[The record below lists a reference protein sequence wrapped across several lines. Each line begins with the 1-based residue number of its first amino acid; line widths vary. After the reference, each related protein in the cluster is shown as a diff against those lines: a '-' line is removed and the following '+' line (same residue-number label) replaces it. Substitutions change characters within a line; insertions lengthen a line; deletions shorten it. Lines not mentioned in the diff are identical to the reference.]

1 MLGFR
6 FSYLYKLHTESFMG
20 FNAVCLPGNPPGA
33 FYRSSLPAT
42 PVSTPIR
49 ENGRFS
55 EQALRERLC
64 RTPSPRKCRLFESR
78 VSEPDIG
85 FNVLNSGLQ
94 LSSPDDDEIDEEAPR
109 AFSPARPSLQSRLER
124 LEQEKDL
131 PANNLKRR
139 LFVGGIPERVTKK
152 ELKEFFSKF
161 GKITDCLIV
170 QDHIKRRSR
179 GYGFVIFSN
188 AQEAEKA
195 KNAPLEELEM
205 YDRFLRVFPAEEKKS
220 EKFKRDV
227 REILFQQNADPDLT
241 PTCEEETDSTSS
253 LTITKSSSLQNINEM
268 TDDMLLLI
276 FSYLGIRDRIRLE
289 FVCRKWRKLALELWR
304 CQTNLN
310 LQNVFCIWE
319 GRPLTNRILLSLL
332 KKCAGNLKRLDLST
346 ASHTLDYKAVEIIAQ
361 CCPNLEHIN
370 LSSVKVTNVS
380 LQQLAIKCP
389 KLKHVILQRCFEV
402 GEKGIWWLL
411 HLCKKLECIDLT
423 GNPRITGQCFH
434 MAGPN
439 LHTCALTKCSRFS
452 PMGFTKLATRCRN
465 LSALYLNDCFQLSD
479 RALELLCQSLKNLKI
494 LYVGGI
500 FPDLTASG
508 LHHIG
513 RLSSLENLSLAQNQ
527 QVDDDVVYAV
537 SRGCKKLRFLDLS
550 GCDEISDYSL
560 TSLATCYS
568 LRTLHI
574 SYLDRITDEGLSSIA
589 RHGSLETVLLRGC
602 PNIGDQGLLTLVLL
616 SPYLQHL
623 DVSGCQH
630 VTNVTVTACLD
641 SVQARS
647 SGKKLTLIA
656 GGTSIELEA
665 LELDSNLL
673 EVSRSN
679 FCINSLRPDRLD
691 YLGDDYVDEDDHFFE
706 NEDSATSESD
716 KLASGDQSQPSAS
729 GDFNGEWSEIF
740 ESPL

>member
-20 FNAVCLPGNPPGA
+20 FNAVCLPGNQPGA

-78 VSEPDIG
+78 GSEPDIG
-85 FNVLNSGLQ
+85 FNMSPGLQ
-94 LSSPDDDEIDEEAPR
+94 LSSPDEDEGHSR
-109 AFSPARPSLQSRLER
+109 ALPFSPARPSLQSRLER
-124 LEQEKDL
+124 LEQEADT
-131 PANNLKRR
+131 PANCLRR
-139 LFVGGIPERVTKK
+139 RIFVGNIPDKVTKK
-152 ELKEFFSKF
+152 ELKDFFSKF
-161 GKITDCLIV
+161 GRVTDCLIV

-188 AQEAEKA
+188 SQEAEKA
-195 KNAPLEELEM
+195 KNASDIQLEFNG
-205 YDRFLRVFPAEEKKS
+205 RNLRVFPAEEKKS
-220 EKFKRDV
+220 EKYRREA
-227 REILFQQNADPDLT
+227 REILFQLNPNYDLT
-241 PTCEEETDSTSS
+241 PTCEEEPDSVNDSS
-253 LTITKSSSLQNINEM
+253 ISKSSSLQNINEM

-276 FSYLGIRDRIRLE
+276 FSYLGIRDRAKLE
-289 FVCRKWRKLALELWR
+289 YVCRKWRKLSLELWQ
-304 CQTNLN
+304 CQTTMNLHN
-310 LQNVFCIWE
+310 MFCIWE
-319 GRPLTNRILLSLL
+319 GRPLTNSILLSLL
-332 KKCAGNLKRLDLST
+332 KKCAGNLKKLDLST

-380 LQQLAIKCP
+380 LQQMAIKCP

-411 HLCKKLECIDLT
+411 HLCKRLECIDMS

-434 MAGPN
+434 MAGSN
-439 LHTCALTKCSRFS
+439 LHTCILTKCSRFS
-452 PMGFTKLATRCRN
+452 PIGFTKLATRCRN
-465 LSALYLNDCFQLSD
+465 LSSLYLNDCFQLSD

-494 LYVGGI
+494 LYVGGVL
-500 FPDLTASG
+500 PDLTGSG

-513 RLSSLENLSLAQNQ
+513 RLSNLEHLSLSQNHH
-527 QVDDDVVYAV
+527 VDDDVIYAI
-537 SRGCKKLRFLDLS
+537 SRGCKKLRNLDLA
-550 GCDEISDYSL
+550 GCNEISDYSL
-560 TSLATCYS
+560 TSLSSCYN
-568 LRTLHI
+568 LRILNI
-574 SYLDRITDEGLSSIA
+574 SYLERITDEGLSSLA
-589 RHGSLETVLLRGC
+589 RQGVFETMYLRGC

-616 SPYLQHL
+616 TPYLQHL

-647 SGKKLTLIA
+647 SGKKLTLVA

-665 LELDSNLL
+665 LELDSSLL
-673 EVSRSN
+673 EVSRQN
-679 FCINSLRPDRLD
+679 FCIHSLRPDKLD
-691 YLGDDYVDEDDHFFE
+691 YIG
-706 NEDSATSESD
+706 TESD
-716 KLASGDQSQPSAS
+716 DEELIFAAEEEVENPSGGEQSQPTA
-729 GDFNGEWSEIF
+729 DPNVEFSEMF

>member
-33 FYRSSLPAT
+33 FFRSSLPAT

-131 PANNLKRR
+131 PANNLQRR
-139 LFVGGIPERVTKK
+139 IFVGGIPDRVSKK
-152 ELKEFFSKF
+152 ELKDFFSKY
-161 GKITDCLIV
+161 GKVTDCLIV
-170 QDHIKRRSR
+170 QDHIKRKSR

-188 AQEAEKA
+188 AQEAERA
-195 KNAPLEELEM
+195 RNAPLSELEM
-205 YDRFLRVFPAEEKKS
+205 YNKILRVFPAEEKKT
-220 EKFKRDV
+220 EKYKRDV
-227 REILFQQNADPDLT
+227 REILFQQNPEDDLT
-241 PTCEEETDSTSS
+241 PTCEEEPDSSVSS
-253 LTITKSSSLQNINEM
+253 VVSKSSSLQNINEM

-276 FSYLGIRDRIRLE
+276 FSYLGVRDRIKLE
-289 FVCRKWRKLALELWR
+289 SVCRKWRKLALELWQ
-304 CQTNLN
+304 CQTSIN

-332 KKCAGNLKRLDLST
+332 KKCAGNLRKLDLST

-389 KLKHVILQRCFEV
+389 KLKNVILQRCFEV

-434 MAGPN
+434 MAGSS
-439 LHTCALTKCSRFS
+439 LHTCALNKCSRFS

-479 RALELLCQSLKNLKI
+479 RALELLCQSLKHLKV
-494 LYVGGI
+494 LYVGGV

-513 RLSSLENLSLAQNQ
+513 RLSNLENLYLSQNQ
-527 QVDDDVVYAV
+527 HVDDDVIYAV

-550 GCDEISDYSL
+550 GCNEISDYSL
-560 TSLATCYS
+560 TSLSSCYN

-574 SYLDRITDEGLSSIA
+574 SYLDRITDEGLSSIS
-589 RHGSLETVLLRGC
+589 RQGSLETMLLRGC

-647 SGKKLTLIA
+647 SGKKLMLIA

-673 EVSRSN
+673 EVSRQN
-679 FCINSLRPDRLD
+679 YCINSLRPDRLD
-691 YLGDDYVDEDDHFFE
+691 FLGDEYDDDDEHFFE
-706 NEDSATSESD
+706 NEDSASSEVENQ
-716 KLASGDQSQPSAS
+716 ASGGQSSAS
-729 GDFNGEWSEIF
+729 VDVNGEWSEIF

>member
-109 AFSPARPSLQSRLER
+109 AFSPAKPSLQSRLER
-124 LEQEKDL
+124 LEQEKEL

-139 LFVGGIPERVTKK
+139 LFVGGIPERVSKK

-161 GKITDCLIV
+161 GKVTDCLIV
-170 QDHIKRRSR
+170 QDHIKRKSR

-195 KNAPLEELEM
+195 KNAPVSELEI
-205 YDRFLRVFPAEEKKS
+205 YDRILRVFPAEEKKS
-220 EKFKRDV
+220 EKYKKDV
-227 REILFQQNADPDLT
+227 REILFQQNVDSDLT
-241 PTCEEETDSTSS
+241 PTCEEEPERLTDSSIS
-253 LTITKSSSLQNINEM
+253 KSNSLQNINEM

-276 FSYLGIRDRIRLE
+276 FSFLGIRDRVKIE
-289 FVCRKWRKLALELWR
+289 SVCRKWRKLALELWQ
-304 CQTNLN
+304 CQNSLN

-319 GRPLTNRILLSLL
+319 GKPLTNRILLSLL
-332 KKCAGNLKRLDLST
+332 KKCATQCLS
-346 ASHTLDYKAVEIIAQ
+346 
-361 CCPNLEHIN
+361 NLEHIN

-389 KLKHVILQRCFEV
+389 KLKHIILQRCFEV

-411 HLCKKLECIDLT
+411 HLCKKLESIDLT

-434 MAGPN
+434 MAGSS

-452 PMGFTKLATRCRN
+452 PIGFTKLATRCRN

-494 LYVGGI
+494 LYVGGV
-500 FPDLTASG
+500 FLT
-508 LHHIG
+508 
-513 RLSSLENLSLAQNQ
+513 
-527 QVDDDVVYAV
+527 
-537 SRGCKKLRFLDLS
+537 
-550 GCDEISDYSL
+550 
-560 TSLATCYS
+560 
-568 LRTLHI
+568 
-574 SYLDRITDEGLSSIA
+574 
-589 RHGSLETVLLRGC
+589 
-602 PNIGDQGLLTLVLL
+602 
-616 SPYLQHL
+616 
-623 DVSGCQH
+623 
-630 VTNVTVTACLD
+630 
-641 SVQARS
+641 
-647 SGKKLTLIA
+647 
-656 GGTSIELEA
+656 
-665 LELDSNLL
+665 
-673 EVSRSN
+673 
-679 FCINSLRPDRLD
+679 
-691 YLGDDYVDEDDHFFE
+691 
-706 NEDSATSESD
+706 
-716 KLASGDQSQPSAS
+716 
-729 GDFNGEWSEIF
+729 
-740 ESPL
+740 

>member
-94 LSSPDDDEIDEEAPR
+94 LSSPDDEIDEEAPL

-124 LEQEKDL
+124 LEQERDT
-131 PANNLKRR
+131 PANNLKKRI
-139 LFVGGIPERVTKK
+139 FVGNIPERVSKK
-152 ELKEFFSKF
+152 ELKDFFSKF
-161 GKITDCLIV
+161 GKVSDCLIV
-170 QDHIKRRSR
+170 QDHIKRKSR

-188 AQEAEKA
+188 QHDAERA
-195 KNAPLEELEM
+195 RNAPLAEL
-205 YDRFLRVFPAEEKKS
+205 DCHGRSLRVFPAEERKS
-220 EKFKRDV
+220 EKYKKEA
-227 REILFQQNADPDLT
+227 REILFQQASESKVEEYSDSLQV
-241 PTCEEETDSTSS
+241 PTIS
-253 LTITKSSSLQNINEM
+253 KSSSLQNINEM
-268 TDDMLLLI
+268 NSDMLLLI
-276 FSYLGIRDRIRLE
+276 FSFLGIKDRVKLE
-289 FVCRKWRKLALELWR
+289 LVCKKWRKLSLELWR
-304 CQTNLN
+304 SQSSINFE
-310 LQNVFCIWE
+310 NVFCLWE
-319 GRPLTNRILLSLL
+319 GKPLTNSILLSIL
-332 KKCAGNLKRLDLST
+332 KKCSGCLRKLDLST

-361 CCPNLEHIN
+361 GCPNLEHIN

-389 KLKHVILQRCFEV
+389 KLKQVILQRCFEV

-423 GNPRITGQCFH
+423 GNPRISGQCFH
-434 MAGPN
+434 MAGQN
-439 LHTCALTKCSRFS
+439 LQTCVLNKCSRFS
-452 PMGFTKLATRCRN
+452 PMGFTKLATRCRQ
-465 LSALYLNDCFQLSD
+465 LSALYINDCFQLSD
-479 RALELLCQSLKNLKI
+479 RALELLCQSLKSLKI
-494 LYVGGI
+494 MYVGGV
-500 FPDLTASG
+500 FPDMTSSG

-513 RLSSLENLSLAQNQ
+513 RLSNLEQLCLAHNQ
-527 QVDDDVVYAV
+527 HVNDDVLYAI
-537 SRGCKKLRFLDLS
+537 SRGCKKLRYLDLS
-550 GCDEISDYSL
+550 GCTDISDYSL
-560 TSLATCYS
+560 TSLSACYA

-574 SYLDRITDEGLSSIA
+574 SYLDRITDEGLSSIS
-589 RHGSLETVLLRGC
+589 RQGLLETLQLRGC

-616 SPYLQHL
+616 CPYLQLL

-647 SGKKLTLIA
+647 SGRKLMIVT
-656 GGTSIELEA
+656 GGTSVELEA
-665 LELDSNLL
+665 LELDSSLL
-673 EVSRSN
+673 EISRQN
-679 FCINSLRPDRLD
+679 YCINSLRPDKLD
-691 YLGDDYVDEDDHFFE
+691 YIGD
-706 NEDSATSESD
+706 ESD
-716 KLASGDQSQPSAS
+716 EEDEPTIENDQGENSQDKESTGAEEIQS
-729 GDFNGEWSEIF
+729 VTTTDLNGEWAEIY